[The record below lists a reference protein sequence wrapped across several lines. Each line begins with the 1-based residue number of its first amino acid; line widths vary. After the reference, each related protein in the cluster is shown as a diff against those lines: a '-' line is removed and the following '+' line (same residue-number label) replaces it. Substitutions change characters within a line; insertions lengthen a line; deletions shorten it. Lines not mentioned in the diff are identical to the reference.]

1 MQKLIY
7 FIRKYAVAVV
17 FVILEIIAIRCY
29 AYSTPYTQARLL
41 VWTNSVMGY
50 VYSAFSGVSTYFAL
64 REENERL
71 TEHIA
76 ILENRIRVLEVSL
89 PERKVV
95 TDDVLRK
102 YEYMAAQV
110 VSSNTNR
117 SRNFITINKGI
128 SDGVSIDMAVVTP
141 DGAAVGVVVEC
152 SENFAVAKT
161 LLNVDFRI
169 SGVLARDGSHGSV
182 MWRGG
187 DIQKVDFVEVSKY
200 ADVQRGDVVHAA
212 GFSHYFPREV
222 IVGHIESATLADN
235 GASYNCEIRLSADMG
250 RLHNV
255 ILVRNTGAGEAQ
267 KLEEITNDN

>member
-7 FIRKYAVAVV
+7 FIRKSAVAIV
-17 FVILEIIAIRCY
+17 FIILEIIAIRCY

-50 VYSAFSGVSTYFAL
+50 VYSTFAGVSNYFAL
-64 REENERL
+64 REENKRL

-76 ILENRIRVLEVSL
+76 VLENRIRALEVSL
-89 PERKVV
+89 PDRKVLV
-95 TDDVLRK
+95 EDVLRK
-102 YEYMAAQV
+102 YEYMSAKV
-110 VSSNTNR
+110 VVSNTNR
-117 SRNFITINKGI
+117 SRNFITLDKGFR
-128 SDGVSIDMAVVTP
+128 DGVSIDMAVVTP
-141 DGAAVGVVVEC
+141 DGSAVGVVVEC

-182 MWRGG
+182 VWRGD
-187 DIQKVDFVEVSKY
+187 DIQKVDFVELSKY
-200 ADVQRGDVVHAA
+200 ADVQKGDVIHAA

-222 IVGHIESATLADN
+222 IVGHIEEVTMADN
-235 GASYNCEIRLSADMG
+235 GASYNCEVRLSADMG
-250 RLHNV
+250 RLYNV

-267 KLEEITNDN
+267 KLEEITNN